1 MVGPMEDPQVTE
13 AAWRHLRSHTRGEL
27 RYDERLDRFSFV
39 FAPSGRIVFP
49 ASPSVLEANDTVL
62 FLPENR
68 SGAMEVQVSI
78 EELDPDGALGAVTDR
93 WRIYHGDAREARWA
107 IAAIDAARYEGSV
120 VDGSDLERDNPLAA
134 DESALCRFVNREHR
148 EGLRNLCHR
157 YAGAEVEAPMLVG
170 VDPYGF
176 DVRRRFDVIRVPV
189 ELPMGTAAEV
199 RERFTRMLEE
209 AT

>member
-1 MVGPMEDPQVTE
+1 MVAMEEQQVTE
-13 AAWRHLRSHTRGEL
+13 EAWHHLRSHTRGEL

-39 FAPSGRIVFP
+39 FARNGRIVFP
-49 ASPSVLEANDTVL
+49 ASPFVLEATDTVL

-68 SGAMEVQVSI
+68 SGTMEVQVSI
-78 EELDPDGALGAVTDR
+78 EELEPDGPQGAVTDR

-107 IAAIDAARYEGSV
+107 IAAIDAVRDQGRV
-120 VDGSDLERDNPLAA
+120 VDGSSLERDNPLAA
-134 DESALCRFVNREHR
+134 DESSLCRFVNREHR
-148 EGLRNLCHR
+148 EGLRDLCVR
-157 YAGAEVEAPMLVG
+157 YAGAEAEAPLLVG

-189 ELPMGTAAEV
+189 EPPMRSAAEV